1 MIKKILFFL
10 FFSIVS
16 LAQQVELK
24 SVERIITTDKEKSI
38 IIISQT
44 YNEKTKKLE
53 VLYIEKGL
61 NPYTSKTFIQ
71 YDKDG
76 KKELSNEEYRYNL
89 STKKWERDNKRVTT
103 YKNNKEIVRT
113 YNAKANKWT
122 EYMKYEDEKTD
133 NSNTSITYA
142 FKDKKWTPLSKTHI
156 LLNKNKENTLIEDYT
171 WNKNNQKWELEAKTV
186 YTYNQEGKLEEIV
199 GYKKENNWI
208 ADQKLKYYTDDKGNQ
223 VYSNLFFQNGK
234 WIEQDRTISEEDK
247 LNNKKIT
254 VTQKLNQ
261 EMKKLENYYRSIETY
276 KNDMIEQELV
286 YFWDKDKKDW
296 KKSNEQNYFYNE
308 DKKLIRKQDF
318 LGDDKG
324 VQFTYNFDKNGN
336 NIEILIE
343 EFNFQSKTW
352 EATEKIEYLYD
363 LSITKDKVLNKR
375 NIDDEEV
382 NSVNPIL
389 EMKHYIYKNGNWV
402 VIEQSKY
409 SYSKK

>member
-10 FFSIVS
+10 FFSIIS

-38 IIISQT
+38 ISISQT

-53 VLYIEKGL
+53 VLYIEKGF

-261 EMKKLENYYRSIETY
+261 ETKKLENYYHSIETY
-276 KNDMIEQELV
+276 KNDMIKQELV
-286 YFWDKDKKDW
+286 YFWDKDKQDW

-308 DKKLIRKQDF
+308 NKKLICKQDF

-343 EFNFQSKTW
+343 DFNFQSKTW

-382 NSVNPIL
+382 NSVNSIL
-389 EMKHYIYKNGNWV
+389 EMKHYIYKNRKWIV
-402 VIEQSKY
+402 TEQSKY

>member
-1 MIKKILFFL
+1 MIKKIIFFL
-10 FFSIVS
+10 FFSIIS

-38 IIISQT
+38 ISISQT

-53 VLYIEKGL
+53 VLYIEKGF

-76 KKELSNEEYRYNL
+76 KKELSNEEYRYNP

-122 EYMKYEDEKTD
+122 EYKKYEDEKTD
-133 NSNTSITYA
+133 NSNTFITYA

-208 ADQKLKYYTDDKGNQ
+208 ANQKLKYYTDDKGNQ
-223 VYSNLFFQNGK
+223 VYSNLFF
-234 WIEQDRTISEEDK
+234 TI
-247 LNNKKIT
+247 
-254 VTQKLNQ
+254 
-261 EMKKLENYYRSIETY
+261 
-276 KNDMIEQELV
+276 
-286 YFWDKDKKDW
+286 
-296 KKSNEQNYFYNE
+296 
-308 DKKLIRKQDF
+308 
-318 LGDDKG
+318 
-324 VQFTYNFDKNGN
+324 
-336 NIEILIE
+336 
-343 EFNFQSKTW
+343 
-352 EATEKIEYLYD
+352 
-363 LSITKDKVLNKR
+363 
-375 NIDDEEV
+375 
-382 NSVNPIL
+382 
-389 EMKHYIYKNGNWV
+389 
-402 VIEQSKY
+402 
-409 SYSKK
+409 

>member
-10 FFSIVS
+10 FFSIIS

-38 IIISQT
+38 ISISQT

-53 VLYIEKGL
+53 VLYIEKGF

-76 KKELSNEEYRYNL
+76 KKELSNEEYRYNP

-234 WIEQDRTISEEDK
+234 WIEQDRTVSEEDK
-247 LNNKKIT
+247 LNNKKIS

-261 EMKKLENYYRSIETY
+261 ETKKLENYYRSIETY
-276 KNDMIEQELV
+276 KSDMIEQEVV
-286 YFWDKDKKDW
+286 YFWDKDKQDW
-296 KKSNEQNYFYNE
+296 KKSDEQNYFYNE
-308 DKKLIRKQDF
+308 NKKLIRKQDF
-318 LGDDKG
+318 PSNDKG

-343 EFNFQSKTW
+343 ELYFQSKTW

-389 EMKHYIYKNGNWV
+389 EMKHYIYKNGKWIV
-402 VIEQSKY
+402 TEQSKY

>member
-10 FFSIVS
+10 FFSIIS

-38 IIISQT
+38 ISISQT

-53 VLYIEKGL
+53 VLYIEKGF

-76 KKELSNEEYRYNL
+76 KKELSNEEYRYNP

-261 EMKKLENYYRSIETY
+261 ETKKLENYYHSIETY
-276 KNDMIEQELV
+276 KNDMIKQELV
-286 YFWDKDKKDW
+286 YFWDKDKQDW

-363 LSITKDKVLNKR
+363 LSITKDKVLNKK